1 MPNLS
6 SRNKKRGN
14 KKQGGSLRPFPWR
27 NDARCV
33 KPGQADNPLNDLIRQ
48 KGEETKKVIAQER
61 TLACQR
67 FRPHLWVSRLSG
79 RVVILSGKGTRRNRS
94 SPKIATTKMGNGSS
108 LSGIDLT

>member
-1 MPNLS
+1 MLWVRS
-6 SRNKKRGN
+6 DWFFGQKQSYRRYGSRPRT
-14 KKQGGSLRPFPWR
+14 L
-27 NDARCV
+27 
-33 KPGQADNPLNDLIRQ
+33 PGQADNPLNDLIRQ